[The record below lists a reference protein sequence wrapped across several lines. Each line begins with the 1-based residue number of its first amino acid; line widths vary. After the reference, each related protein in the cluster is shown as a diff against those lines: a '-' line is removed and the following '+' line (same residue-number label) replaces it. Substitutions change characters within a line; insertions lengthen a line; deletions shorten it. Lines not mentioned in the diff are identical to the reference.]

1 MIRRSVTM
9 GIVALAS
16 SALMHASQFGERFH
30 TTYAS
35 LRSLSCTFT
44 DASGIRGSVS
54 AVKGGKYDIKLPDR
68 RIVSNGTTVWN
79 ITPSSKTVIINAMN
93 TNSEDLSIERVF
105 FTLMAVYR
113 IQNESKPDAR
123 KHITL
128 RLVPPA
134 PSAVVG
140 GVVWADVT
148 VDASMN
154 VETITIHDGAS
165 TTRWAISRLKRN
177 RPIDA
182 SVFTFTPA
190 NDWQVI
196 DLR

>member
-1 MIRRSVTM
+1 M

-16 SALMHASQFGERFH
+16 TAMLHASQFSERFH
-30 TTYAS
+30 ATYSS

-44 DASGIRGSVS
+44 DASGVRGSVA
-54 AVKGGKYDIKLPDR
+54 AVRGGKYDIRLPDR
-68 RIVSNGTTVWN
+68 RIISNGTTIWN
-79 ITPSSKTVIINAMN
+79 VTPTSKTIIINAMN
-93 TNSEDLSIERVF
+93 VSSEDLSIERVF

-134 PSAVVG
+134 PSAIVG
-140 GVVWADVT
+140 GVEWADVT

-154 VETITIHDGAS
+154 VHAITIHDGTS
-165 TTRWAISRLKRN
+165 TTRWAISQLKRD
-177 RPIDA
+177 RTITA
-182 SVFTFTPA
+182 STFTFTPPK
-190 NDWQVI
+190 DWQVI